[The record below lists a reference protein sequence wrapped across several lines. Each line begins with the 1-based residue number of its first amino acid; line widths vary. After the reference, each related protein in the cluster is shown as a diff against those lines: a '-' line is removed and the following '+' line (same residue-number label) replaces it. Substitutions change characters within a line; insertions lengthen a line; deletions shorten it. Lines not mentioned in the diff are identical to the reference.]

1 MNKRWRA
8 TLLAGLMTVS
18 LCACHSDAIE
28 QETQIPNLEPTP
40 AATATPVAK
49 TAKASL
55 EGYQE
60 ALERLL
66 EEHVAPD
73 GYEVR
78 VNDQYGDVG
87 QIGELEFAIWDVDA
101 DGERELLIRNR
112 TGPMASQHTRVYRYD
127 VAKGTF
133 VVEGSGTASCRFY
146 NNGTMQNDLS
156 HNQGYSRRF
165 WPFVAYQYNAQTREY
180 ERIELV
186 DAWELEYMKEAG
198 MEESYPAE
206 ADPEGVGFVYY
217 FWGDLADEQGDNWV
231 DKIPKMSQTDY
242 NAWYESV
249 FGGAEE
255 IEVDYQLLT
264 RENINNGCARAAYE
278 GFLAGDM
285 SLLEPEPEWVEH
297 ITSWWD
303 HFCSK
308 GEMEYTYLD
317 LDGDGVDELLLQYPN
332 DPMAYNG
339 VFHYKDGT
347 LQCWQHDEVEMVCR
361 DYPLRDGTMV
371 HHYRESYHLFHYQP
385 DGSRKELTNLDA
397 ISRSPDEDIYFYQV
411 DETDVDRAEFERQ
424 VKQLVTDQLLER
436 EAWRL
441 VPTQQ
446 ENGK

>member
-1 MNKRWRA
+1 MNRRWL
-8 TLLAGLMTVS
+8 TLALTGLMTVS
-18 LCACHSDAIE
+18 LCGYHGGEIE
-28 QETQIPNLEPTP
+28 QETQIPSLEPTP

-55 EGYQE
+55 EAYQE

-87 QIGELEFAIWDVDA
+87 QIEELEFAIWDVDA
-101 DGERELLIRNR
+101 DGEQELLIRNC

-165 WPFVAYQYNAQTREY
+165 WPFIAYQYDTQTREY

-186 DAWELEYMKEAG
+186 DAWELEYMRETG

-206 ADPEGVGFVYY
+206 ADPEGAGFVYY
-217 FWGDLADEQGDNWV
+217 FWDDLGDNWGDNWA
-231 DKIPKMSQTDY
+231 DKIPKMSQSEYD
-242 NAWYESV
+242 AWYESV

-255 IEVDYQLLT
+255 IEVDYQPLT
-264 RENINNGCARAAYE
+264 RENIKNTCAHAAYE
-278 GFLAGDM
+278 AFLAGDM
-285 SLLEPEPEWVEH
+285 SLLEPVEPGWAEH
-297 ITSWWD
+297 LALIINAA
-303 HFCSK
+303 
-308 GEMEYTYLD
+308 MEYTYLD
-317 LDGDGVDELLLQYPN
+317 LDGDGVEELLLQCPN
-332 DPMAYNG
+332 DPMSYNG
-339 VFHYKDGT
+339 VFHYRDGL
-347 LQCWQHDEVEMVCR
+347 LQCWQHDEVEMTCR

-371 HHYRESYHLFHYQP
+371 QQYRESYHLFRYQP
-385 DGSRKELTNLDA
+385 DGSKKELTSLSA
-397 ISRSPDEDIYFYQV
+397 MLRSPDEDIYFYQV
-411 DETDVDRAEFERQ
+411 DGEDVDKAEFEQ
-424 VKQLVTDQLLER
+424 QLKALVTDRLLER
-436 EAWRL
+436 EVWAEIETVL
-441 VPTQQ
+441 VQ
-446 ENGK
+446 